1 MKQRILKV
9 LLVVVLL
16 AAVLQLGRIIGH
28 SLYASSNRQVRN
40 DDRYHSIVRLVMNN
54 RTFCSGTVVS
64 ENLIITAAHCVLEET
79 PLGLMSRG
87 SIEIRPDTNQDTG
100 DMGAVT
106 YATPQMD
113 QAMLLGDFKDY
124 KPRRMITEPE
134 KLSDLRLKN
143 TKFISCGFPLNGD
156 LYCNETTF
164 DKPEDFFWDVNG
176 VLIPGMSGGP
186 TMLPDG
192 TVIAVNVAV
201 HGDKSVISPI
211 YNITKNLGG
220 K

>member
-1 MKQRILKV
+1 MRQRLLKV
-9 LLVVVLL
+9 LLAVIVL
-16 AAVLQLGRIIGH
+16 AAAFQIGRIIGNH
-28 SLYASSNRQVRN
+28 FYPLAKQQVQTDNRFG
-40 DDRYHSIVRLVMNN
+40 SIIRLTDNG

-64 ENLIITAAHCVLEET
+64 ENLIITAAHCVLMET
-79 PLGLMSRG
+79 PFGLMSRG
-87 SIEIRPDTNQDTG
+87 SVEIRPSNNEETR
-100 DMGAVT
+100 DMGAVI

-113 QAMLLGDFKDY
+113 QAMLRGDFKNY
-124 KPRRMITEPE
+124 KPRRIITDPE
-134 KLSDLRLKN
+134 KLSNLRLKT

-164 DKPEDFFWDVNG
+164 DKPDDFFWDING

-186 TMLPDG
+186 TFLPDG
-192 TVIAVNVAV
+192 TMVGVNVAV

-220 K
+220 R